1 MKFTTVIATLKTFG
15 MTAAHPPQH
24 VEGEDGELASSES
37 MHAMQKRDAYT
48 CYGSSNATV
57 SDCERVIDTIRAH
70 GEEIFSLHSGLCLVW
85 SEGSCGVR
93 FCAVRYVRYPLN
105 RTASWVADYLTSP
118 LLEDCVG
125 TGTNGLMGDSHN
137 INSQIGTYRLS
148 IAEYFGDD

>member
-1 MKFTTVIATLKTFG
+1 MKLTIIIAALSAFD
-15 MTAAHPPQH
+15 MTDAHPPQTLGA
-24 VEGEDGELASSES
+24 EIGDLASSES
-37 MHAMQKRDAYT
+37 VHALQKRDAYT
-48 CYGSSNATV
+48 CYGSSNATL
-57 SDCERVIDTIRAH
+57 SDCEKVIATIRAH
-70 GEEIFSLHSGLCLVW
+70 GEEVFSLRSGLCLVW

-125 TGTNGLMGDSHN
+125 AGANGIMGDSHN